1 VKESETMKLFLMNV
15 GSVRPPHG
23 EPFAQIPVPAYLL
36 ETDEGAYI
44 LIDTGLSSTNVGLY
58 QKHPERAYIM
68 DASDYVVNQ
77 LAKLH
82 VTPQDIRYVVCTH
95 FDPDHAGNLAAF
107 PDAEIVVQRRLYQAA
122 MTGEVERFKRT
133 REQWSTPGLRFLL
146 VDGDTTLVPGVR
158 LVESSGHTPGHQS
171 VLLHL
176 PHTGPVLL
184 AIDALPFH
192 THTDAQT
199 RAIEPFDLDEVG
211 VRASTRKLGDIV
223 QHEKVMLTIYGHDP
237 EQWQS
242 LKLLPDYY
250 D

>member
-1 VKESETMKLFLMNV
+1 MKLFLMKV
-15 GSVRPPHG
+15 GSIRPPHG
-23 EPFAQIPVPAYLL
+23 KPCAVIPVPAYLV

-44 LIDTGLSSTNVGLY
+44 LIDTGLSSTNIGLY
-58 QKHPERAYIM
+58 QKHPELPYIM
-68 DASDYVVNQ
+68 DESDYVANQ
-77 LAKLH
+77 LKKLN
-82 VTPQDIRYVVCTH
+82 VMPQDIQYVVCTH

-122 MTGEVERFKRT
+122 VTGEVERFKRT
-133 REQWSTPGLRFLL
+133 REQWSTSGLRFLL

-158 LVESSGHTPGHQS
+158 LLESSGHTPD
-171 VLLHL
+171 
-176 PHTGPVLL
+176 TGPVLL

-192 THTDAQT
+192 THTDPER

-211 VRASTRKLGDIV
+211 VRVSTRKLGELV
-223 QHEKVMLTIYGHDP
+223 QREDVVMSIYGHDP

-250 D
+250 E